1 MIDNK
6 EKYREICR
14 QNSTIPLFLQYW
26 WMEAACGSD
35 WNVLLSY
42 DNNGLLR
49 GVFVYH
55 YVKKFGQLLIVP
67 ATLTQYSG
75 TFLFYPD
82 NLTVES
88 RYSFENETYN
98 DLIGR
103 IESLKPAFF
112 ELNFHHSQNYWQPFY
127 WNGYSQTTRYTYR
140 FEDISDMEVLLN
152 GMSHR
157 KRQKPLAKAKEGFE
171 LRMDMN
177 PSAFYDSYSA
187 QLRSKGQKI
196 SYAKE
201 TFLSIHKAASE
212 RGQGQIFSMYDKSNG
227 LHAVS
232 LFVVWDSHS
241 AYNLVI
247 YIDEAYRSSGASTL
261 IICEVVKFLSTKT
274 KCYDFEGS
282 MIKGVALKNQS
293 FGAVL
298 TPFSQISKISN
309 PILKIWRAL
318 KR

>member
-6 EKYREICR
+6 EKYREICS
-14 QNSTIPLFLQYW
+14 QNSGIPLFLQAW
-26 WMEAACGSD
+26 WMDAACGYE

-42 DNNGLLR
+42 GEKKELR

-55 YVKKFGQLLIVP
+55 YVNRLGRLLIVP

-75 TFLFYPD
+75 TWLFYPD
-82 NLTVES
+82 GLTLES

-98 DLIGR
+98 DLIGQ
-103 IESLKPAFF
+103 IESLKPDFF
-112 ELNFHHSQNYWQPFY
+112 ELNFHYSQNYWQPFY
-127 WNGYSQTTRYTYR
+127 WSGYSQTTRYTYM
-140 FEDISDMEVLLN
+140 FENISDIDAICD

-157 KRQKPLAKAKEGFE
+157 KRQKPLAKAKECFE
-171 LRMDMN
+171 LRMDMT

-187 QLRSKGQKI
+187 QLKSKGERI
-196 SYAKE
+196 SYSKE
-201 TFLSIHKAASE
+201 TFLSIYTAASE

-227 LHAVS
+227 SHAVS

-261 IICEVVKFLSTKT
+261 IICEVVKYLSTKT
-274 KCYDFEGS
+274 KSYDFEGS

-293 FGAVL
+293 FGA
-298 TPFSQISKISN
+298 TMIPFSQISKISN
-309 PILKIWRAL
+309 PILRLWRAF